1 MRRAF
6 LWAAAVGLVGGSF
19 AARADD
25 PAKPVA
31 KPKTVKSET
40 KQAYMGVNLEPVPH
54 ALASQMPGVIPK
66 GQGVLVGFVEK
77 GSPADKAGLRTDD
90 VLLTFDK
97 KDVVSPEQLVDM
109 VRGEKPGSKVALG
122 LVRGGKT
129 VSADVTLGER
139 ERTVVGME
147 QPFGFRMIP
156 DEQFRKLF
164 ENGMGRNV
172 PSGWESFDAMKL
184 TRTDGD
190 KWKAEVDY
198 RTKDGKKEHKTFE
211 GTRDEI
217 RKDIQ
222 ADKNLTAD
230 ERDNLIRVINGNGL
244 SFDVPMPW
252 SELFSNPPAGNAEKP
267 KTAPA
272 PRQRGS

>member
-1 MRRAF
+1 

-25 PAKPVA
+25 PAKPA
-31 KPKTVKSET
+31 PKPKTAKMET
-40 KQAYMGVNLEPVPH
+40 KQAYMGVNLEPIPH
-54 ALASQMPGVIPK
+54 VLASQMPGVIPK

-97 KDVVSPEQLVDM
+97 KDVVSAEQLIDK
-109 VRGEKPGSKVALG
+109 VRGEKPGAKVAVG
-122 LVRGGKT
+122 VVRGGKA
-129 VSADVTLGER
+129 VSTDVTLGER
-139 ERTVVGME
+139 EKAAVGME

-156 DEQFRKLF
+156 DEQFRKMF

-172 PSGWESFDAMKL
+172 PSGWESFDSMKL

-190 KWKAEVDY
+190 KWKADVDY

-211 GTRDEI
+211 GTREEI

-222 ADKNLTAD
+222 ADKNLTSD
-230 ERDNLIRVINGNGL
+230 ERENLIRVINGNGL
-244 SFDVPMPW
+244 SFDFQMPW
-252 SELFSNPPAGNAEKP
+252 SDMFNQQPANGGLEVPPK
-267 KTAPA
+267 KAPTTKS
-272 PRQRGS
+272 RGS